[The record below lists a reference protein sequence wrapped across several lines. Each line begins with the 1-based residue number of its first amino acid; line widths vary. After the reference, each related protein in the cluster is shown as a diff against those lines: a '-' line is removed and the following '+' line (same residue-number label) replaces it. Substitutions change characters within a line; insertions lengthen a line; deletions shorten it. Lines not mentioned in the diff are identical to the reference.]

1 MGNQFNAWEPTLSG
15 LEGNMQAQ
23 PRLFA
28 HDAKLIIIGA
38 INNSQYNS
46 GLNVTNFGTGYIVG
60 ELITV
65 TTPSGTGGTVGDR
78 AVVKVLT
85 ISGAA
90 ATGPVLTYEMSTVGA
105 KYLVGGTANQESTNG
120 AGSGFEATVSNID
133 IPNTQQRGCCLYIG
147 DVAGGAALQVI
158 MESTAFTG
166 TAGTGYGVL
175 DFVEFSGVLTGGIY
189 PYLVKQVVYNAATPT
204 KIIALY

>member
-1 MGNQFNAWEPTLSG
+1 MSTRG

-38 INNSQYNS
+38 INNSEANS

-60 ELITV
+60 ELITI
-65 TTPSGTGGTVGDR
+65 TTPTGTGGAVGDR

-85 ISGAA
+85 TSGAA

-105 KYLVGGTANQESTNG
+105 KYLVGGNASQESTTGGTGNG
-120 AGSGFEATVSNID
+120 FIATVSNID

-147 DVAGGAALQVI
+147 DVTGGAALQVV
-158 MESTAFTG
+158 MESAAFTG

>member
-1 MGNQFNAWEPTLSG
+1 MKQISQLRG

-28 HDAKLIIIGA
+28 HDAKLIVIGA
-38 INNSQYNS
+38 INNSEADS

-60 ELITV
+60 ELITI
-65 TTPSGTGGTVGDR
+65 TTPTGTGGAAGDR

-105 KYLVGGTANQESTNG
+105 KYLVGGTASQESTTG
-120 AGSGFEATVSNID
+120 GTGTGFAATVSNID

-147 DVAGGAALQVI
+147 DVTCGAALQVV
-158 MESTAFTG
+158 MESAAFTG

>member
-1 MGNQFNAWEPTLSG
+1 MKQISQLRG

-38 INNSQYNS
+38 INNSEADS
-46 GLNVTNFGTGYIVG
+46 GLNVTNFGTGYTVG
-60 ELITV
+60 ELITI
-65 TTPSGTGGTVGDR
+65 TTPTGTGGAVGDR

-90 ATGPVLTYEMSTVGA
+90 ATGPVLTYEMTTVGA
-105 KYLVGGTANQESTNG
+105 KYLVGGAASQVSSNG
-120 AGSGFEATVSNID
+120 AGNGFAATVSNID
-133 IPNTQQRGCCLYIG
+133 IPNTQQRGCCIYVG
-147 DVAGGAALQVI
+147 DVTGGAALQVV
-158 MESTAFTG
+158 MESAAFTG
-166 TAGTGYGVL
+166 AAGTGYGVL
-175 DFVEFSGVLTGGIY
+175 DFVEFSGVLAGGIY

>member
-1 MGNQFNAWEPTLSG
+1 MKQISQLRG

-28 HDAKLIIIGA
+28 HDAKLIVIGA
-38 INNSQYNS
+38 INNSEADS
-46 GLNVTNFGTGYIVG
+46 GLNVTNFGTGYSVD
-60 ELITV
+60 ELITI
-65 TTPSGTGGTVGDR
+65 TTPTGTGGAVGDR

-105 KYLVGGTANQESTNG
+105 KYLVSGTASQETTTG
-120 AGSGFEATVSNID
+120 TGTGFAATVSNID

-158 MESTAFTG
+158 MESAAFTG
-166 TAGTGYGVL
+166 TAGTGYEVL